1 MKYTK
6 DQLIQEFLEQ
16 GKTMTKYMERIDGT
30 LKTLNDENRL
40 HRQAVAD
47 NNNVTKNALE
57 TMNKVAESNDKF
69 VKLFGVVMMIL
80 IGALVILAGAEK
92 AIKFGGLI

>member
-6 DQLIQEFLEQ
+6 DQLIHEFLEQ

-40 HRQAVAD
+40 HRKTVED
-47 NNNVTKNALE
+47 NTNTTHRLIEATNR
-57 TMNKVAESNDKF
+57 VAESNDKF